1 MLKSEIQNVQHEI
14 SKSYMKGDDGLKADL
29 IKIMSNVD
37 KSELRPF
44 MEFFWE
50 KQKCLNVFW
59 TTTHYHPMII
69 RYCSALQAKSAAAYN
84 EIPYEKTGTGFVVLP
99 SQRRLRDYKN
109 YIHPK
114 QRFNHEI
121 IKELKNKNK
130 VFSDTERFMMVLSN
144 EMKL

>member
-130 VFSDTERFMMVLSN
+130 VFSDTERFMVVLFN

>member
-59 TTTHYHPMII
+59 KTTHYHPMII
-69 RYCSALQAKSAAAYN
+69 RYCSALQAKSAACN

-99 SQRRLRDYKN
+99 SQIILRDYKN